1 MEILTAH
8 ECRSVWVPWCQLL
21 LCQIHQHLLRD
32 ADSCTGSIG
41 YWPKLALSS
50 DRVLIASTVTC
61 RRRSVDCSVTDYYYI
76 YTQLVTL
83 TWCCDMYDAV
93 SDMYD
98 AVSDMYD
105 AVCYDMVV
113 CVVSSFSLFNVI
125 HSCAALHHSLC
136 WIAVC
141 FVSIGYGHF
150 DCGHVSLV
158 GWLTLLDVCVTSAL
172 A

>member
-32 ADSCTGSIG
+32 TDSCTGSIG
-41 YWPKLALSS
+41 YWPKVALSS

-61 RRRSVDCSVTDYYYI
+61 RQRSVDGLVTDCYYI

-83 TWCCDMYDAV
+83 TAQI
-93 SDMYD
+93 
-98 AVSDMYD
+98 YD

-113 CVVSSFSLFNVI
+113 CVVSSFSLLNVI